1 MKYAITWK
9 RKRHGSTAEFE
20 RAERRVLALMRRWRR
35 PDGVTIREFVVR
47 QGESGGYAIFETDD
61 LGKVEQAARVFAGFN
76 FHIDPVQDGDPAL
89 TARRVATEWR
99 DAAV

>member
-9 RKRHGSTAEFE
+9 RKRHGSTADFE

-35 PDGVTIREFVVR
+35 PDGVTIRELVLR
-47 QGESGGYAIFETDD
+47 RGESGGYAIFETDD
-61 LGKVEQAARVFAGFN
+61 TDRVEEATREFAGFN
-76 FHIDPVQDGDPAL
+76 FHIDPVEDLDVALADPG
-89 TARRVATEWR
+89 VAIEWR

>member
-9 RKRHGSTAEFE
+9 RKRHGRAADFE

-35 PDGVTIREFVVR
+35 SDGLTVREFVLR
-47 QGESGGYAIFETDD
+47 SSDSGGYAIFETDD
-61 LGKVEQAARVFAGFN
+61 LGKVEQATRVFAGFN
-76 FHIDPVQDGDPAL
+76 FHIDPVEDVGMAPA
-89 TARRVATEWR
+89 AGAVAIEWR

>member
-20 RAERRVLALMRRWRR
+20 RAERRVLALIRRWRR

-47 QGESGGYAIFETDD
+47 RGESGGYAIFETDD
-61 LGKVEQAARVFAGFN
+61 LGRVEQAARVFAGFN
-76 FHIDPVQDGDPAL
+76 FHIDPVEDVRPVLA
-89 TARRVATEWR
+89 ARPIEWR